1 MRKTSLLTVLLFF
14 SIFSYSQTTK
24 SKKSEKPILWTW
36 NGKPIDEK
44 TLRDS
49 LRVFYLRHVDSV
61 KNIKN

>member
-1 MRKTSLLTVLLFF
+1 MKKTVLVNIFLLFF
-14 SIFSYSQTTK
+14 IVSYSQTIK

-49 LRVFYLRHVDSV
+49 LRVFYLKHVDSV

>member
-1 MRKTSLLTVLLFF
+1 MRKTSLLIVFLFF
-14 SIFSYSQTTK
+14 SIFSYSQTIK

-36 NGKPIDEK
+36 NGKTIDEK

-49 LRVFYLRHVDSV
+49 LRVFYLKHVDSV